1 MKTIYVARLDLTDG
15 GALYYEMNDEDEIT
29 VRPED
34 ISNGVVSVEVIAVA
48 GAKS

>member
-15 GALYYEMNDEDEIT
+15 GALYYEMNGDDEIT

-34 ISNGVVSVEVIAVA
+34 IANGVTSVEVIAVQ
-48 GAKS
+48 GAKN